1 MALISNSLDMQNNCI
16 WFNVFTNG
24 NSMHIHE
31 INLNIYI
38 TINAY
43 IYIYIVINL
52 FERDEKNHLNCY
64 L

>member
-16 WFNVFTNG
+16 CFNVC

-52 FERDEKNHLNCY
+52 FETNEKNHLNCY